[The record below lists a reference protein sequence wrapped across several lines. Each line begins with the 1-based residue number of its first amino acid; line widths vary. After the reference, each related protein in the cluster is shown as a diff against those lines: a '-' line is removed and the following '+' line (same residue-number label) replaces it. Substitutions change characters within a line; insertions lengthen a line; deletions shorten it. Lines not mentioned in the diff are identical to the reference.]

1 MESIKSLMDRE
12 HKILGEFLE
21 QADKSRENFNK
32 FKWNLEKHFFVEEKA
47 IFIMNR
53 DMNGEE
59 ISDIFELMK
68 EHGEIMK
75 LMKDMEA
82 NLGNEEKIDI
92 SAIKENLIKHRDFE
106 DVVFYPKL
114 DEILSLEQK
123 QEIMERARE
132 IIR

>member
-1 MESIKSLMDRE
+1 
-12 HKILGEFLE
+12 
-21 QADKSRENFNK
+21 
-32 FKWNLEKHFFVEEKA
+32 
-47 IFIMNR
+47 MNR